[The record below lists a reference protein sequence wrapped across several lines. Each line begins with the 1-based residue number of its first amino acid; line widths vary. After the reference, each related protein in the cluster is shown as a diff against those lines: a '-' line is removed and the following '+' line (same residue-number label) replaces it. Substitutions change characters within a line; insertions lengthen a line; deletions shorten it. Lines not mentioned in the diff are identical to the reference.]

1 MIGLRKYSWY
11 SILIP
16 LIIFFQN
23 FNPSKVFVNLY
34 TKKMMTRATAYR
46 PMFSRNTTLCS
57 TASHQRADKP
67 LLIEFRK
74 PEKTSANNLAMYL
87 SQEPPCL
94 KPLVFNAIL
103 NKTFLYKNMHLHL
116 KNNTACK
123 QNFFDNQGQKTNTD
137 TPLLL

>member
-1 MIGLRKYSWY
+1 
-11 SILIP
+11 
-16 LIIFFQN
+16 
-23 FNPSKVFVNLY
+23 
-34 TKKMMTRATAYR
+34 
-46 PMFSRNTTLCS
+46 
-57 TASHQRADKP
+57 
-67 LLIEFRK
+67 
-74 PEKTSANNLAMYL
+74 MYL

-103 NKTFLYKNMHLHL
+103 NKTLLYKNMHLHL